1 MKTITRIFISLSLLA
16 ALASCSTK
24 PQVDPADAVP
34 PATNA
39 DSQASDASASS
50 TDATIGKS
58 KTPFRSTRMRLPDM
72 EGLPSNQDLSPASP
86 TESGGAV
93 IARPPTE

>member
-1 MKTITRIFISLSLLA
+1 MKTITRIFISLSLLGA
-16 ALASCSTK
+16 FASCSTK
-24 PQVDPADAVP
+24 QLVDPADATP
-34 PATNA
+34 PATNGGPQE
-39 DSQASDASASS
+39 SGESASI

-86 TESGGAV
+86 AETGGAV